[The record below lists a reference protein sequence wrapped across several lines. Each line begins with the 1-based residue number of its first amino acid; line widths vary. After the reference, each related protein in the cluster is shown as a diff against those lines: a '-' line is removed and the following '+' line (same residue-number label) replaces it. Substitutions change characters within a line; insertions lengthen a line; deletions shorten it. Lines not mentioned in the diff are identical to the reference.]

1 MPVVSSPLHLFAK
14 PLLYTKLGMVSNLRE
29 PQEQVTLECL
39 PFVSAAE
46 STIISS
52 LAIPTPRSAQSSS
65 PDCKNRDM
73 ILLST
78 EHAALAATAA
88 LQDGEASLSPGKRPS
103 SPHTYSR
110 LCTLLYLDHFLTLI
124 CHEQA
129 HSCASIQ
136 TEIRLQ
142 GKRSRT
148 SQYLCLPGSSSNGP
162 LHLSRPETRRQRIRI
177 RHEFLQHASRHSSN
191 DRRRE

>member
-52 LAIPTPRSAQSSS
+52 LAIHTPRSAQSSS

-88 LQDGEASLSPGKRPS
+88 LQGGEASLSPGKRPS

-110 LCTLLYLDHFLTLI
+110 LCTLLYLDHFLALI

-129 HSCASIQ
+129 HTGTSTQ
-136 TEIRLQ
+136 TEIKLQ
-142 GKRSRT
+142 RKRSST
-148 SQYLCLPGSSSNGP
+148 SQNLRLPSGSGNGS
-162 LHLSRPETRRQRIRI
+162 LYLSRPQTRWQSVRLRRQS
-177 RHEFLQHASRHSSN
+177 F
-191 DRRRE
+191 